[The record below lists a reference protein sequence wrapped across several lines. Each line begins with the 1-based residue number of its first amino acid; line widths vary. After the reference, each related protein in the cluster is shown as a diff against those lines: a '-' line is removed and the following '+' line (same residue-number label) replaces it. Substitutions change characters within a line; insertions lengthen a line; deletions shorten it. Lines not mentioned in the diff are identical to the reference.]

1 MKIRMDVFQKA
12 IIMTIMR
19 CSHITLGTDPWE
31 ATSAKM
37 NIAHMLTMIGQ
48 INSQVIEFT

>member
-1 MKIRMDVFQKA
+1 
-12 IIMTIMR
+12 MTIIR
-19 CSHITLGTDPWE
+19 CSRITLGTDPWE

-48 INSQVIEFT
+48 INSQGTEST